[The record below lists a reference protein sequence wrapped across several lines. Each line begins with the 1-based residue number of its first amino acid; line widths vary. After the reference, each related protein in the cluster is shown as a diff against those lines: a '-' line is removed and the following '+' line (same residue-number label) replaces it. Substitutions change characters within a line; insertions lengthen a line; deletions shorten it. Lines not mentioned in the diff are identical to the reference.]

1 MKMRRLA
8 PHPAPTH
15 PPAARTCP
23 PPPGRGLTAPSGHKK
38 VVAEFSPLLGGG
50 GQVRAAGGWVTR
62 WTMGICLLLA
72 VVTTCAQGPLAHA
85 HNDYEHPRP
94 FFEAAELGFGSIE
107 ADVWLVNDT
116 LFVAHDRK
124 DIRPGRTLE
133 KLYLQPLAAWRKT
146 HANPRFLLVDLK
158 TGGDATVRALEK
170 ALKSYRSLFFP
181 ENPQGVRLTVS
192 GSMPA
197 PERFGEFEKILFFD
211 GRRKTNYSPAALAR
225 VGLVSAPFYE
235 IGGVWNG
242 KTPLPDDR
250 RQRVKTF
257 VDSLHAVGKPVRF
270 WATPDTPLAYQTL
283 ANLGVD
289 FIGADDLKGLAEFL
303 KVAPT
308 SGRSL
313 TADAKSRGREG
324 GDHVADTFRRSVE
337 LRPGGRSHLSYRI
350 SAPSGDRPTNV
361 NPKGETVIPNG
372 RLVKPLGKTYRIAPH
387 PYGLTLSPD
396 GTTAI
401 TANSGTNPF
410 SISILKDVFS
420 RKPRIGQIPDA
431 PNTDDDLLAA
441 VFMGLAV
448 SPDNRVVYVAG
459 GTTNKIF
466 LFDLTTGEKL
476 GEISGNGP
484 RNAGT
489 DSTLYAD
496 GYLGDMVLTKDGST
510 LYAVDQIGFR
520 LLVVDTKRREVI
532 ANVPTGRYPF
542 GVTLSPDEKT
552 VYVANVG
559 MFQYS
564 FVKGIDRKRLKET
577 AMKFPPS
584 AYGSKEARDGY
595 KTDSLE
601 IPGLGD
607 PNAPESFSV
616 WAIDAATRQVTAKV
630 KTGILVG
637 EMVEGIPAVGGSS
650 PNSVVAS
657 DHYVFVSNGNNDNV
671 SVLDPQAGKIVKTID
686 LKLDERLGR
695 YRGAIPFG
703 LALSPDQKRLY
714 VAESGINAVAVVDVP
729 SLTVLGHLPVGWFP
743 SKLKVSPDGKKLVVA
758 NAKGYGSGPNA
769 GRKFRPGPEG
779 AYIGS
784 LMKGSVTVLDIP
796 ADGELKA
803 LTERVI
809 ANNFKFEEIT
819 APSSTPHPLKGASS
833 PGTNGAATKS
843 PLEGVGGETW
853 RDSLKY
859 LVFISKENRTYDEI
873 FGQLKTGRGDPQLAR
888 FGHNVTVT
896 NRAKSARVTG
906 VTVMPNHLA
915 LAKRFGTADNFYCD
929 SDHSA
934 DGHRWLANVYPNEW
948 METHVS
954 AAYGGKRG
962 FNAESAAPGKFAFI
976 GSSGSFYPEDY
987 NQDGSMWEHLDRHGI
1002 SFYNF
1007 GFTTEQEGS
1016 FSDSTMKVGGEVY
1029 TVNYPL
1035 PAPMFVNT
1043 SRTFPTYNMA
1053 IPDQFRA
1060 TVFMQ
1065 EFGEKFMGPGK
1076 TMPRFLP
1083 LMLPGDHGA
1092 GERPHA
1098 GFPFRESYMAD
1109 NDLALGRVVEFLSRT
1124 PYWKNMAIFVTEDDP
1139 QGGTDH
1145 VDAHRSILQVYSPYA
1160 KRNFIAKSHYS
1171 FGSLFKTFWELLGI
1185 PYLNQYD
1192 AGATGLDDF
1201 FTNEP
1206 DFTPFSALPVDARIF
1221 DPKKALTP
1229 LDEGFDWNALKE
1241 SPVLDD
1247 DDYLKRDRAEEDEK
1261 ERSAREY
1268 QANPRLYKKRKK
1280 P

>member
-1 MKMRRLA
+1 MKFISLLA
-8 PHPAPTH
+8 IAQ
-15 PPAARTCP
+15 
-23 PPPGRGLTAPSGHKK
+23 LI
-38 VVAEFSPLLGGG
+38 
-50 GQVRAAGGWVTR
+50 GWVT
-62 WTMGICLLLA
+62 GF
-72 VVTTCAQGPLAHA
+72 AQSPVAGTPVAASTVAHA
-85 HNDYEHPRP
+85 HNDYEHARP

-116 LFVAHDRK
+116 LFVAHDKK
-124 DIRPGRTLE
+124 DIRRERTLE
-133 KLYLQPLAAWRKT
+133 KLYLQPLAAWRTT
-146 HANPRFLLVDLK
+146 HATPQHLLVDMK

-170 ALKSYRSLFFP
+170 ALKPYWKLFFP

-192 GSMPA
+192 GEMPS
-197 PERFGEFEKILFFD
+197 PERFGEFDNLLFFD
-211 GRRKTNYSPAALAR
+211 GRWKTTYSPAALAR

-235 IGGVWNG
+235 IGGLWNG
-242 KTPLPDDR
+242 QNPLSDER

-257 VDSLHAVGKPVRF
+257 VDSLHAMGKPVRF
-270 WATPDTPLAYQTL
+270 WATPNTTLAYQTL
-283 ANLGVD
+283 ATLGVD
-289 FIGADDLKGLAEFL
+289 FIGTDDLQGLADFL
-303 KVAPT
+303 HGSPT
-308 SGRSL
+308 PGRRS
-313 TADAKSRGREG
+313 TADAQSEHRNSA
-324 GDHVADTFRRSVE
+324 GDVADPFRPAVE
-337 LRPGGRSHLSYRI
+337 LRPGGRSDV
-350 SAPSGDRPTNV
+350 SAPAGERPTKV

-372 RLVKPLGKTYRIAPH
+372 RIVKPLGKTYRIAPH

-410 SISILKDVFS
+410 SISVLKDIFG
-420 RKPRIGQIPDA
+420 RKPRIGQIPDS
-431 PNTDDDLLAA
+431 PKTDDDLLAA

-448 SPDNRVVYVAG
+448 SPDNQTVYVAG

-466 LFDLTTGEKL
+466 LFDLNSGEKR
-476 GEISGNGP
+476 GEISGFFP
-484 RNAGT
+484 KT
-489 DSTLYAD
+489 DSTYAD
-496 GYLGDMVLTKDGST
+496 GYLGDMVLTKDGAT

-520 LLVVDTKRREVI
+520 LLVVDTKSQQVI

-564 FVKGIDRKRLKET
+564 FVKGIDRKRIKET
-577 AMKFPPS
+577 AMKFPPF

-616 WAIDAATRQVTAKV
+616 WAIDGATRQVTAKV

-637 EMVEGIPAVGGSS
+637 ELVEGIPAVGGSS

-657 DHYVFVSNGNNDNV
+657 DRYVFVSNGNNDNV
-671 SVLDPQAGKIVKTID
+671 SVIDPQAGKIVQPIE

-729 SLTVLGHLPVGWFP
+729 TLTVLGHLPVGWFP

-758 NAKGYGSGPNA
+758 NAKGFGSGPNA
-769 GRKFRPGPEG
+769 GRRFRPGPEG

-803 LTERVI
+803 LTERVV
-809 ANNFKFEEIT
+809 ANNFKFT
-819 APSSTPHPLKGASS
+819 PSTPNPLKGANSS
-833 PGTNGAATKS
+833 DKKNPLQGA
-843 PLEGVGGETW
+843 GGETW

-888 FGHNVTVT
+888 FGYDVVVT
-896 NRAKSARVTG
+896 NKDHTARVED

-915 LAKRFGTADNFYCD
+915 LARRFGTADNFYCD

-962 FNAESAAPGKFAFI
+962 FNAESRAPGKFAFI

-987 NQDGSMWEHLDRHGI
+987 NQDGSMWEHLDRHGV

-1016 FSDSTMKVGGEVY
+1016 VSDSTMKVGGEVY

-1035 PAPMFVNT
+1035 PAPMFANT

-1060 TVFMQ
+1060 TMFMQ
-1065 EFGEKFMGPGK
+1065 EFSEKFMGPGK
-1076 TMPRFLP
+1076 TAPRFLP

-1092 GERPHA
+1092 GERPLA

-1124 PYWKNMAIFVTEDDP
+1124 PYWRNMAIFVTEDDP

-1160 KRNFIAKSHYS
+1160 KRNFIAKGHYS
-1171 FGSLFKTFWELLGI
+1171 FGSLFKTFWNLLGI

-1192 AGATGLDDF
+1192 AGATDLSEF

-1206 DFTPFSALPVDARIF
+1206 DYTPFSALPVDARIF

-1229 LDEGFDWNALKE
+1229 LDEGFDWKAIKE

-1247 DDYLKRDRAEEDEK
+1247 DDYLKRDRREEDEK
-1261 ERSAREY
+1261 ERAEREY
-1268 QANPRLYKKRKK
+1268 QANPRLYKKKRK